1 MNLTIIGIGVPTIT
15 RGSDEPVSLLWHTSL
30 IYNCLHDEYP
40 LMMAILDAGQVTG
53 HFESHRDHQ
62 RTICTVLAFNW
73 PNSLEDIYI
82 YFCQRVLHFNCV
94 HSRWPSWI
102 SYCPTPKKH
111 NFCRGP
117 PQDHPCNICLK
128 LIYRF

>member
-73 PNSLEDIYI
+73 PNSLEIFIYI
-82 YFCQRVLHFNCV
+82 FAKG
-94 HSRWPSWI
+94 
-102 SYCPTPKKH
+102 SYILTVSTQDDHLEFPIAPHPKKH
-111 NFCRGP
+111 NFCGGP